1 MIFDVVAMP
10 NIQDTLETSF
20 IIQVDDLLKT
30 AFLTAAIEVPLFY
43 ICGYRNV
50 KDCIYFAAVN
60 LVSNLLLNEFLAEVE
75 TENYW
80 AVVIVCEIFVV
91 ILEFVLCR
99 YWINA
104 DSKHLLKVLIF
115 TNLVSFLSGVVYYVI
130 LG

>member
-10 NIQDTLETSF
+10 SIQDTLETSF
-20 IIQVDDLLKT
+20 IIQADDLLKT

-60 LVSNLLLNEFLAEVE
+60 LVSNLLLNEFLAEIE

-80 AVVIVCEIFVV
+80 TIVVICEIFVV
-91 ILEFVLCR
+91 ILEFILCK
-99 YWINA
+99 YWIKT
-104 DSKHLLKVLIF
+104 DSKRLLKVLIF
-115 TNLVSFLSGVVYYVI
+115 TNLVSFLSGVVYYV
-130 LG
+130 LF

>member
-10 NIQDTLETSF
+10 SIQDSLETSY
-20 IIQVDDLLKT
+20 IIQADDLLKT

-80 AVVIVCEIFVV
+80 TVVVVCEVFVV
-91 ILEFVLCR
+91 ILEFALCR
-99 YWINA
+99 YWIKT
-104 DSKHLLKVLIF
+104 DSKRLLKVLIF
-115 TNLVSFLSGVVYYVI
+115 TNLISFLSGVVYYI
-130 LG
+130 LF

>member
-1 MIFDVVAMP
+1 MIFDVVAIP
-10 NIQDTLETSF
+10 SIQDTLESSYILQT
-20 IIQVDDLLKT
+20 DDLLKT

-43 ICGYRNV
+43 ICGYRNI

-60 LVSNLLLNEFLAEVE
+60 LVSNLLLNEFLAEIE

-91 ILEFVLCR
+91 ILEFTLCR
-99 YWINA
+99 YWIKT

-115 TNLVSFLSGVVYYVI
+115 TNLVSFLSGVVYYI
-130 LG
+130 LL

>member
-20 IIQVDDLLKT
+20 IIQADDLLKI

-50 KDCIYFAAVN
+50 RDCIYFAAVN
-60 LVSNLLLNEFLAEVE
+60 LVSNLLLNEFLAEAE

-80 AVVIVCEIFVV
+80 LVVTICEIFVV
-91 ILEFVLCR
+91 ILEFILCK
-99 YWINA
+99 YWIKT
-104 DSKHLLKVLIF
+104 DSKRLLKVLIF
-115 TNLVSFLSGVVYYVI
+115 TNLVSFLSGVVYYV
-130 LG
+130 LF

>member
-10 NIQDTLETSF
+10 SIQDSLETSY
-20 IIQVDDLLKT
+20 IIQTDDLLKT

-80 AVVIVCEIFVV
+80 TVVVVCEVFVV
-91 ILEFVLCR
+91 ILEFALCR
-99 YWINA
+99 YWIKT
-104 DSKHLLKVLIF
+104 DSKRLLKVLIF
-115 TNLVSFLSGVVYYVI
+115 TNLISFLSGVVYYI
-130 LG
+130 LF